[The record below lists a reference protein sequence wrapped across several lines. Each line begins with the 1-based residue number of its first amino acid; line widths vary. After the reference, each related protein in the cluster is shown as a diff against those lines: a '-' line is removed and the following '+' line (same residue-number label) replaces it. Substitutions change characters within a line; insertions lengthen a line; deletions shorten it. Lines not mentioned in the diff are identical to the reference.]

1 MKFNRYPIISSGAEC
16 LVMGYLMRRNI
27 LTFKAPPNH
36 EGYDLICIH
45 PGAKENGEHL
55 RIQVKSRLATDSP
68 LAFPVRK
75 ESLDSFDY
83 LVLVLL
89 NIGNFYGRAKQ
100 NPAPRGAC
108 APIIFTFP
116 QSFVKRHFDG
126 SGSWKKVCLH
136 QLRLDRYRD
145 DRGIELIAR
154 RLGIE
159 YPKPTC
165 CIVNHR
171 PMELQPTVHVAAK
184 AVRIR
189 KPR

>member
-1 MKFNRYPIISSGAEC
+1 VKFNRYPIISSGAEH

-36 EGYDLICIH
+36 EGYDLVCIH
-45 PGAKENGEHL
+45 PAAKDHGEHL

-75 ESLDSFDY
+75 ESLESFDY

-89 NIGNFYGRAKQ
+89 NVGNFYGRAKR
-100 NPAPRGAC
+100 NPAPRGAST
-108 APIIFTFP
+108 PTIYTFP

-126 SGSWKKVCLH
+126 TGSWKKVSLN
-136 QLRLDRYRD
+136 QLRLDRYLD
-145 DRGIELIAR
+145 DRGIEQIAR
-154 RLGIE
+154 RLEIE
-159 YPKPTC
+159 YPQPK
-165 CIVNHR
+165 VRQRR
-171 PMELQPTVHVAAK
+171 PFAMPTVTRV
-184 AVRIR
+184 R

>member
-1 MKFNRYPIISSGAEC
+1 VKFNRYPIISSGAEH

-45 PGAKENGEHL
+45 PGAKENGAHL

-75 ESLDSFDY
+75 ESLDAFDY

-89 NIGNFYGRAKQ
+89 NVGNFYGRAKQ

-108 APIIFTFP
+108 TPTIFTFP

-126 SGSWKKVCLH
+126 SSSWKKVCLH

-145 DRGIELIAR
+145 DRGIERIAR
-154 RLGIE
+154 RLKIE
-159 YPKPTC
+159 YPTPASC
-165 CIVNHR
+165 VVGYR
-171 PMELQPTVHVAAK
+171 DFELQHTAPSAK
-184 AVRIR
+184 PVRIR